1 VRILSV
7 ACREGCLRETPEVT
21 ETDQRADLAKDIMRI
36 FNLALLSPLLLT
48 GALAQTTTAAPAP
61 TATLGLTISHAG
73 VRPVVDGST
82 KFFTGSAK
90 VEQLFPVNA
99 PSRVS
104 GGIVT
109 FAPGARSAWHTH
121 PLGQVLIITAGT
133 GRVQMEGG
141 PIQVVHAG
149 DVVIIPAHVKHW
161 HGAAPDSSMSHIAI
175 QDNLDGDAV
184 DWLEPVTDQQYNGG
198 K

>member
-1 VRILSV
+1 
-7 ACREGCLRETPEVT
+7 
-21 ETDQRADLAKDIMRI
+21 MRI
-36 FNLALLSPLLLT
+36 FNLALLSLLLLT
-48 GALAQTTTAAPAP
+48 GAFAQTTTATPTL
-61 TATLGLTISHAG
+61 TATPALTISHDEA
-73 VRPVVDGST
+73 RPVVAGSA
-82 KFFTGSAK
+82 KFFTGSVK

-104 GGIVT
+104 GGMVT

-121 PLGQVLIITAGT
+121 PFGQVLIITAGT

-175 QDNLDGDAV
+175 QDNLDGNAV
-184 DWLEPVTDQQYNGG
+184 DWLELVTDQQYNDG

>member
-1 VRILSV
+1 
-7 ACREGCLRETPEVT
+7 
-21 ETDQRADLAKDIMRI
+21 MRI
-36 FNLALLSPLLLT
+36 FVLPLLSQLVMV
-48 GALAQTTTAAPAP
+48 GAFAQAP
-61 TATLGLTISHAG
+61 TATPTPDANKGLTISHAG
-73 VRPVVDGST
+73 VRPVVDGSP

-90 VEQLFPVNA
+90 VEQLFPANA

>member
-1 VRILSV
+1 
-7 ACREGCLRETPEVT
+7 
-21 ETDQRADLAKDIMRI
+21 MRI
-36 FNLALLSPLLLT
+36 FNLALLSPLVLT
-48 GALAQTTTAAPAP
+48 GAVAQSN
-61 TATLGLTISHAG
+61 TATLPLTATSSLTISHAG
-73 VRPVVDGST
+73 VRPVVVGSP

-90 VEQLFPVNA
+90 VEQLFPVNP
-99 PSRVS
+99 PSQVS

-133 GRVQMEGG
+133 GRVQIEGG

-175 QDNLDGDAV
+175 QDNLNGDAV

>member
-1 VRILSV
+1 MKILFFAVLAPLVLVR
-7 ACREGCLRETPEVT
+7 G
-21 ETDQRADLAKDIMRI
+21 
-36 FNLALLSPLLLT
+36 F
-48 GALAQTTTAAPAP
+48 AQTPVTTPD
-61 TATLGLTISHAG
+61 TTKGLSISHSG
-73 VRPVVDGST
+73 VRPVVDGSP

-90 VEQLFPVNA
+90 VEQLFQANA
-99 PSRVS
+99 ISRVS
-104 GGIVT
+104 AGIVT
-109 FAPGARSAWHTH
+109 FSPGARSAWHTH

-175 QDNLDGDAV
+175 QDNLNGDAV
-184 DWLEPVTDQQYNGG
+184 GWLEPVTDHQYNGG

>member
-1 VRILSV
+1 
-7 ACREGCLRETPEVT
+7 
-21 ETDQRADLAKDIMRI
+21 
-36 FNLALLSPLLLT
+36 
-48 GALAQTTTAAPAP
+48 
-61 TATLGLTISHAG
+61 
-73 VRPVVDGST
+73 
-82 KFFTGSAK
+82 

-133 GRVQMEGG
+133 GRVQIEGG

-161 HGAAPDSSMSHIAI
+161 HGAPPDYSMSHIAI
-175 QDNLDGDAV
+175 QDNLNGDAV
-184 DWLEPVTDQQYNGG
+184 DWLAPVTDQQYNCG

>member
-1 VRILSV
+1 MKS
-7 ACREGCLRETPEVT
+7 LRFVMLAPLVCVTGFAQSPATTP
-21 ETDQRADLAKDIMRI
+21 DASKSLA
-36 FNLALLSPLLLT
+36 
-48 GALAQTTTAAPAP
+48 
-61 TATLGLTISHAG
+61 ISHAG
-73 VRPVVDGST
+73 VRPVVDGSP
-82 KFFTGSAK
+82 KFFTGTAK
-90 VEQLFPVNA
+90 VEQLFPANA

-104 GGIVT
+104 AGIVT

-133 GRVQMEGG
+133 GRVQMDGG
-141 PIQVVHAG
+141 PIQVVHTG

-175 QDNLDGDAV
+175 QDNLDGNAV
-184 DWLEPVTDQQYNGG
+184 DWLEPVTAQQYNGS

>member
-1 VRILSV
+1 MKSFLLGVLTSL
-7 ACREGCLRETPEVT
+7 AFVT
-21 ETDQRADLAKDIMRI
+21 G
-36 FNLALLSPLLLT
+36 F
-48 GALAQTTTAAPAP
+48 AQAPATTP
-61 TATLGLTISHAG
+61 DTTKGFVISHAG
-73 VRPVVDGST
+73 IRPVVEGSP

-90 VEQLFPVNA
+90 VEQLFPADA

-104 GGIVT
+104 AGIVT
-109 FAPGARSAWHTH
+109 FSPGARSAWHTH

-133 GRVQMEGG
+133 GRVQMQGG

-175 QDNLDGDAV
+175 QDNLDGNAV
-184 DWLEPVTDQQYNGG
+184 DWLEPVTDQQYNSR

>member
-1 VRILSV
+1 
-7 ACREGCLRETPEVT
+7 
-21 ETDQRADLAKDIMRI
+21 MRTLP
-36 FNLALLSPLLLT
+36 LALLSLLLLS
-48 GALAQTTTAAPAP
+48 GAQAQTTTATAAPNVAP
-61 TATLGLTISHAG
+61 GLSISHAG
-73 VRPVVDGST
+73 VRPVVAGSP
-82 KFFTGSAK
+82 KFFTGNAK
-90 VEQLFPVNA
+90 VEQLFPVSA

-141 PIQVVHAG
+141 PIQVVHVG

>member
-1 VRILSV
+1 M
-7 ACREGCLRETPEVT
+7 
-21 ETDQRADLAKDIMRI
+21 KI
-36 FNLALLSPLLLT
+36 FDLALLSPLILV
-48 GALAQTTTAAPAP
+48 GAFAQTPAPAP
-61 TATLGLTISHAG
+61 ASDVTKGLTISHAG
-73 VRPVVDGST
+73 VRPVVDGSP
-82 KFFTGSAK
+82 KFFTGFAK
-90 VEQLFPVNA
+90 VEQLFPANA

-133 GRVQMEGG
+133 GRVQMKGG

-161 HGAAPDSSMSHIAI
+161 HGAAPESSMSHIAI

-184 DWLEPVTDQQYNGG
+184 DWLELVTDQQYNGG

>member
-1 VRILSV
+1 MKIISLGLLTLFALPAVW
-7 ACREGCLRETPEVT
+7 AQAAGETPT
-21 ETDQRADLAKDIMRI
+21 PK
-36 FNLALLSPLLLT
+36 
-48 GALAQTTTAAPAP
+48 P
-61 TATLGLTISHAG
+61 TAGLTISHAG
-73 VRPVVDGST
+73 VRPVVAGSA
-82 KFFTGSAK
+82 KFFTGSAT
-90 VEQLFPVNA
+90 VEQLFPVTA
-99 PSRVS
+99 PSQVS

-149 DVVIIPAHVKHW
+149 DVVIVPARVKHW

-175 QDNLDGDAV
+175 QDNLNGDAV
-184 DWLEPVTDQQYNGG
+184 DWLEPVTDQQYNGS

>member
-1 VRILSV
+1 MKGF
-7 ACREGCLRETPEVT
+7 A
-21 ETDQRADLAKDIMRI
+21 
-36 FNLALLSPLLLT
+36 LALLSPLILV
-48 GALAQTTTAAPAP
+48 GAFAQTPAAPP
-61 TATLGLTISHAG
+61 VPDATKGLMISHAG
-73 VRPVVDGST
+73 VRPVVDGSS

-90 VEQLFPVNA
+90 VEQLFPANA

-141 PIQVVHAG
+141 PVQVIHTG

-161 HGAAPDSSMSHIAI
+161 HGATPDASMSHIAI

>member
-1 VRILSV
+1 
-7 ACREGCLRETPEVT
+7 
-21 ETDQRADLAKDIMRI
+21 MRI
-36 FNLALLSPLLLT
+36 FVLALLSPFVMA
-48 GALAQTTTAAPAP
+48 GAFAQTPTAAPAP
-61 TATLGLTISHAG
+61 DAAKGLTISHAG
-73 VRPVVDGST
+73 ARSIVDGSP

-133 GRVQMEGG
+133 GRVQMDGG

>member
-1 VRILSV
+1 
-7 ACREGCLRETPEVT
+7 
-21 ETDQRADLAKDIMRI
+21 MRI

-48 GALAQTTTAAPAP
+48 GALAQTTTATPPPAA
-61 TATLGLTISHAG
+61 TAGLTISHAG
-73 VRPVVDGST
+73 VRPVVAGSP

-90 VEQLFPVNA
+90 VEQLFPVNP

-109 FAPGARSAWHTH
+109 FAPGVRSAWHTH

-133 GRVQMEGG
+133 GREQREGG

-161 HGAAPDSSMSHIAI
+161 HGATPDSSMSHIAI

-184 DWLEPVTDQQYNGG
+184 DWLEPVTDQQYNVG

>member
-1 VRILSV
+1 M
-7 ACREGCLRETPEVT
+7 
-21 ETDQRADLAKDIMRI
+21 ETDHRAGLAKDIMRI
-36 FNLALLSPLLLT
+36 FNFALLSPLLLT
-48 GALAQTTTAAPAP
+48 GALAQTTTATPAP
-61 TATLGLTISHAG
+61 TAATGLTISHAG
-73 VRPVVDGST
+73 FRPVVAGSP
-82 KFFTGSAK
+82 KFFTGSAE

-121 PLGQVLIITAGT
+121 PLGQVLLITAGT

>member
-1 VRILSV
+1 MRALILAFLSPFV
-7 ACREGCLRETPEVT
+7 LAGTFAETP
-21 ETDQRADLAKDIMRI
+21 
-36 FNLALLSPLLLT
+36 
-48 GALAQTTTAAPAP
+48 TAAPDASK
-61 TATLGLTISHAG
+61 GLTVSHAG
-73 VRPVVDGST
+73 VRPVADGSS
-82 KFFTGSAK
+82 KFFTGSVK

-99 PSRVS
+99 PSQVS

-109 FAPGARSAWHTH
+109 FSPGARSAWHTH

-175 QDNLDGDAV
+175 QDNLNGDAV

>member
-1 VRILSV
+1 MKSFLLAVLTSL
-7 ACREGCLRETPEVT
+7 AFVT
-21 ETDQRADLAKDIMRI
+21 G
-36 FNLALLSPLLLT
+36 F
-48 GALAQTTTAAPAP
+48 AQAPTTTPDTP
-61 TATLGLTISHAG
+61 KGFIISHAG
-73 VRPVVDGST
+73 TRPVVEGSP

-90 VEQLFPVNA
+90 VEQLFPANA

-104 GGIVT
+104 AGIVT
-109 FAPGARSAWHTH
+109 FSPGARSAWHTH

-133 GRVQMEGG
+133 GRVQMQGG

-175 QDNLDGDAV
+175 QDNLDGNAV
-184 DWLEPVTDQQYNGG
+184 DWLEPVTDQQYDSR

>member
-1 VRILSV
+1 
-7 ACREGCLRETPEVT
+7 
-21 ETDQRADLAKDIMRI
+21 MRT
-36 FNLALLSPLLLT
+36 FNLALLSPLMLT
-48 GALAQTTTAAPAP
+48 AVLAQTNTYAPAP
-61 TATLGLTISHAG
+61 PAAPGLTISHAG
-73 VRPVVDGST
+73 IRPIVAGSP
-82 KFFTGSAK
+82 KFFTGSVK
-90 VEQLFPVNA
+90 VEQLFPVIV
-99 PSRVS
+99 PSQVS

-133 GRVQMEGG
+133 GRVQMEGS

-175 QDNLDGDAV
+175 QDNLDGNAV

>member
-1 VRILSV
+1 
-7 ACREGCLRETPEVT
+7 
-21 ETDQRADLAKDIMRI
+21 MRI
-36 FNLALLSPLLLT
+36 FNLVLLSPILFT
-48 GALAQTTTAAPAP
+48 GAMAQTSTTTPPPDPAA
-61 TATLGLTISHAG
+61 GLTVSHAG
-73 VRPVVDGST
+73 VRPVVAGPS

-90 VEQLFPVNA
+90 VEQLFPVKA

-109 FAPGARSAWHTH
+109 FAPGARTAWHTH
-121 PLGQVLIITAGT
+121 PLGQVLIVTAGT
-133 GRVQMEGG
+133 GRVQMDGG

-161 HGAAPDSSMSHIAI
+161 HGAAPDASMSHIAI

-184 DWLEPVTDQQYNGG
+184 DWLEPVTDQQYNGV

>member
-1 VRILSV
+1 MKAL
-7 ACREGCLRETPEVT
+7 T
-21 ETDQRADLAKDIMRI
+21 
-36 FNLALLSPLLLT
+36 LALLSPLVLV
-48 GALAQTTTAAPAP
+48 GAFAQTSTPAP
-61 TATLGLTISHAG
+61 DAAKGLAISHAG
-73 VRPVVDGST
+73 VRPVVDGSP

-104 GGIVT
+104 GG
-109 FAPGARSAWHTH
+109 
-121 PLGQVLIITAGT
+121 ITAGT

-161 HGAAPDSSMSHIAI
+161 HGAAPDASMSHIAI

>member
-1 VRILSV
+1 
-7 ACREGCLRETPEVT
+7 
-21 ETDQRADLAKDIMRI
+21 MRT
-36 FNLALLSPLLLT
+36 FALALLSLLVLPGARAQSTTAPPAPNVAPLLS
-48 GALAQTTTAAPAP
+48 
-61 TATLGLTISHAG
+61 ISHAG
-73 VRPVVDGST
+73 VRPVVAGST
-82 KFFTGSAK
+82 RFFTGSAK
-90 VEQLFPVNA
+90 VEQLFPVTA

-109 FAPGARSAWHTH
+109 FTPGARSAWHTH

-149 DVVIIPAHVKHW
+149 DVVIIPARVKHC
-161 HGAAPDSSMSHIAI
+161 HGAAPESSMSHIAI

-198 K
+198 N